1 MKIIYLNNIK
11 SVLILKHRLDVLS
24 MVILFHGKELV
35 TLGLYSQ
42 RSDHGFSRH
51 ISLQSKISLLEKIN
65 QEMKTK

>member
-1 MKIIYLNNIK
+1 MKTIYLNNIK

-24 MVILFHGKELV
+24 MVILFHGKELD

-42 RSDHGFSRH
+42 HSDHQFSCH

-65 QEMKTK
+65 HEMKTK